1 MNNFTK
7 MAEEWMRQHRAP
19 AAGAGR
25 PKPALPEVDPS
36 AWSED
41 LHRWLLEQCVYR
53 DRCFNGIWA
62 LHRDFCEWVIAHDGV
77 PCHRPAFEQLLH
89 GCGFLSADGMVYG
102 LMLRV
107 DFVQLEYAAVET
119 L

>member
-7 MAEEWMRQHRAP
+7 MAEEWMRQHHRAP
-19 AAGAGR
+19 AVGAGR

-62 LHRDFCEWVIAHDGV
+62 LHRDFCEWVIAHDGAHV
-77 PCHRPAFEQLLH
+77 IARYSNNC
-89 GCGFLSADGMVYG
+89 CT
-102 LMLRV
+102 
-107 DFVQLEYAAVET
+107 AAASS
-119 L
+119 LPMAWSMA